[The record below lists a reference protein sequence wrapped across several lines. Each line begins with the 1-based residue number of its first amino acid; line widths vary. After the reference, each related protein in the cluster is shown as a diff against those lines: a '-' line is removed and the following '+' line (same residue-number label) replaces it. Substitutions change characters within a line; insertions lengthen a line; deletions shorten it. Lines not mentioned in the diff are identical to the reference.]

1 MYVNGA
7 TIDDKTFMRIS
18 EYVQHEDVFVATQ
31 TLSQALE
38 YHSNLRLGPHVAMS
52 EKRARIDRLVHEA
65 GLSEKMSTRIGG
77 ILAGGITIKGLSN
90 GEKRRVSVV
99 CAAIANPSI
108 LFLDGE

>member
-1 MYVNGA
+1 M
-7 TIDDKTFMRIS
+7 S
-18 EYVQHEDVFVATQ
+18 TQ

-38 YHSNLRLGPHVAMS
+38 YHSNLRLGPHVSMS

-65 GLSEKMSTRIGG
+65 GLSEKMNTRIGG

-108 LFLDGE
+108 LFLDGEY